1 MVKMTL
7 DFVFLIG
14 GEAGQGIQSTG
25 QILSSTIAKNG
36 FHVFADQD
44 FESRI
49 RGGHNFFRIRASDQ
63 PVQAISEKLDFII
76 ALNAETITLHKTELK
91 TNGIL
96 IHNSKSTLKISKEKN
111 SFAIPFE
118 KLAVEEAGNRIMRN
132 TVALGAAIAV
142 LQLDLSTLES
152 VLKRSFGSKGEN
164 VVQKNLTA
172 ARAGY
177 KYAKENYE
185 KNFVKPF
192 ISKQTEP
199 KMLLSGAE
207 AVTLGALAS
216 DCKFMSGYPMTPSS
230 GILHYFAGKSEEMNV
245 VFEHAEDEIAALN
258 MAIGASYA
266 GVRAMTAT
274 SGGGF
279 SLMVEALSLAGMTE
293 TPVVIVLG
301 QRPGPATGL
310 PTRTEQ
316 GELNF
321 AIHAGHGMFPR
332 AVFAP
337 SNAEESFFLTAKA
350 FNLAEEYQI
359 PVIILTDQY
368 LSDSYE
374 TTQEFDLSKV
384 MIKRSEL
391 VSEEQ
396 LKKNGKYKYLR
407 HEITPS
413 GVSPRVF
420 PGTPNALVVT
430 DSDEHTQDGHITES
444 ADARNRMVEKRL
456 RKLKGLRKKISPP
469 KTFGPEKAPSIL
481 ISWGSTFG
489 ALKEAVEV
497 LNSNGRT
504 VRMIHFSE
512 IWPFPAFAF
521 VKALK
526 NFKEL
531 IVVESNAT
539 GQMANL
545 IASET
550 GIIVNNRILKF
561 DGRPLTPKYII
572 DNLTLEA

>member
-1 MVKMTL
+1 L

-25 QILSSTIAKNG
+25 QILATTIAKNG

-49 RGGHNFFRIRASDQ
+49 RGGHNFFRIRTSDK
-63 PVQAISEKLDFII
+63 PVHAVSKKLDFVI
-76 ALNAETITLHKTELK
+76 ALNPETVNLHHTGLK

-96 IHNSKSTLKISKEKN
+96 IHDSRSTPKTAQATN
-111 SFAIPFE
+111 YFAIPFE

-132 TVALGAAIAV
+132 TVALGAAIAFV
-142 LQLDLSTLES
+142 QLDLTTLES

-164 VVQKNLTA
+164 VVQSNLTA

-177 KYAKENYE
+177 KYARDSYE
-185 KNFVKPF
+185 KNFVKRF
-192 ISKQTEP
+192 ISKQTKP
-199 KMLLSGAE
+199 KMLLSGVE
-207 AVTLGALAS
+207 AVALGALAS
-216 DCKFMSGYPMTPSS
+216 NCKFMSGYPMTPSS
-230 GILHYFAGKSEEMNV
+230 GILHYFAGKAEAMTV

-293 TPVVIVLG
+293 TPMVIVLG

-316 GELNF
+316 GELSF

-337 SNAEESFFLTAKA
+337 SNAEESFYLTAKA

-374 TTQEFDLSKV
+374 TTEEFDLSKV
-384 MIKRSEL
+384 TIRRGEL
-391 VSEEQ
+391 VSEEE
-396 LKKNGKYKYLR
+396 LEKIGKYKYLR
-407 HEITPS
+407 HKITSS
-413 GVSPRVF
+413 GVSPRAF

-430 DSDEHTQDGHITES
+430 DSDEHTEEGHITES
-444 ADARNRMVEKRL
+444 ADVRNRMVEKRL
-456 RKLKGLRKKISPP
+456 RKLEGLRKEISPP
-469 KTFGPEKAPSIL
+469 KTFGQEKAATVL
-481 ISWGSTFG
+481 VSWGSTFG
-489 ALKEAVEV
+489 ALKEVVEM
-497 LNSNGRT
+497 LNSQGKH

-512 IWPFPAFAF
+512 IWPFPANAF
-521 VKALK
+521 VKQLK
-526 NFKEL
+526 DFEEL
-531 IVVESNAT
+531 IVVESNPT

-545 IASET
+545 VTSET
-550 GIIVNNRILKF
+550 GLIVKKKVLKF

-572 DNLTLEA
+572 DNLSKEA